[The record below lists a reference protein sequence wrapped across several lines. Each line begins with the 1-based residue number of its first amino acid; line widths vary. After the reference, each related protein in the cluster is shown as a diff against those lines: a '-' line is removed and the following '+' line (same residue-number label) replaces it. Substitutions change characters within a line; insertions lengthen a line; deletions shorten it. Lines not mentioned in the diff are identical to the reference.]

1 MKKFKQIMLS
11 VLCIC
16 VMLGTTA
23 CGSRTDTNDAV
34 PNDTNMNDAT
44 EGDHNAPM
52 EDGSVDDIGDAV
64 GEGLNDI
71 GTGIEDFAD
80 DMTEDRK

>member
-23 CGSRTDTNDAV
+23 CGSRNDTSDVV

-52 EDGSVDDIGDAV
+52 DNGYVDDVGDAV
-64 GEGLNDI
+64 GEGLDDI
-71 GTGIEDFAD
+71 GNGVEEFTD
-80 DMTEDRK
+80 DMTGTQK